1 MKTAARANAGDS
13 IPCWDFGDR
22 KEDPIHRIHAY
33 PAKFPAFITTKA
45 LEYAR
50 QRGVKVD
57 VVADVFCGCGTTAV
71 EAKRNGKNFWGC
83 DINPVATLIA
93 QVKTHHYR
101 DEALARRFAAV
112 RDEFRR
118 AAAGPAER
126 ERIGDR
132 IDRIRYWFDERNID
146 DLLRLDRAIR
156 RATPAGGPCRRFF
169 RCAFSN
175 ILKPT
180 SRWLTKSIKAQLDPD
195 KSPRGVMEAFE
206 DQIGLMRKANR
217 ENRFPTPRP
226 EVRIRTRNFLAPE
239 DPESGADLIVTS
251 PPYVTS
257 YNYADIHQLST
268 LWLGYASDYRALRK
282 NMLGNQVG
290 VTSPA
295 PAEIET
301 LGAAARKTCRDLLAA
316 DAYKAR
322 SVARYFLDLD
332 KAVAKCR
339 RMLNAGG
346 MAVFVIGNTRYKE
359 VRIDNAGHL
368 VHCMDRAGF
377 REVEAVRRKVSLKI
391 MTPYRDARGRFTRD
405 GKQRRVYG
413 EEFVVIGRR
422 P

>member
-1 MKTAARANAGDS
+1 MKTAARANTGDS
-13 IPCWDFGDR
+13 IPWDFGDR
-22 KEDPIHRIHAY
+22 REDPIHRIHAY
-33 PAKFPAFITTKA
+33 PAKFPAFITTRA
-45 LEYAR
+45 LAYAER
-50 QRGVKVD
+50 QGVKVD

-93 QVKTHHYR
+93 HVKTHHYR
-101 DEALARRFAAV
+101 DKALERYLADIQ
-112 RDEFRR
+112 DEFRR
-118 AAAGPAER
+118 VASRPAER
-126 ERIGDR
+126 ERIDDR
-132 IDRIRYWFDERNID
+132 IDRIRYWFDEENID
-146 DLLRLDRAIR
+146 DLLRLDHAIR
-156 RATPAGGPCRRFF
+156 RATPGGGRHRKFF

-195 KSPRGVMEAFE
+195 KRPRRVMEAFE
-206 DQIGLMRKANR
+206 DQIALMRRANR
-217 ENRFPTPRP
+217 KNRFPTPRP
-226 EVRIRTRNFLAPE
+226 KVRIRTRNFLAPE
-239 DPESGADLIVTS
+239 APESGADLIVTS

-257 YNYADIHQLST
+257 YNYADIHQLSA

-290 VTSPA
+290 VEPPA

-301 LGAAARKTCRDLLAA
+301 LGAAAQETCRDLLEA
-316 DAYKAR
+316 DPYKAR
-322 SVARYFLDLD
+322 SVARYFLDVD
-332 KAVAKCR
+332 KAVAKCG
-339 RMLNAGG
+339 RMLNARG
-346 MAVFVIGNTRYKE
+346 MAVFVIGNTQYKE
-359 VRIDNAGHL
+359 IRVDNAEHL
-368 VHCMDRAGF
+368 VHCMNRAGF
-377 REVEAVRRKVSLKI
+377 REVETVRRKVSLKI